1 MQYMLT
7 VYEMNYSNQSI
18 RTGAHEAR
26 IDKWKQAHPSPPPPY
41 IVVICCHISATKID
55 EEDFKVP
62 NVGNFSLLAWFLNDY
77 FASFFSLS
85 NVGIDRRQ
93 CRPLTSLPYNRVLF
107 WVVDLSII
115 MYNCKKF

>member
-62 NVGNFSLLAWFLNDY
+62 KVGNFSLLAWFLNDY

-85 NVGIDRRQ
+85 NVGIDRPSMPSTDVITLQ
-93 CRPLTSLPYNRVLF
+93 PGSI
-107 WVVDLSII
+107 LSGWLKH
-115 MYNCKKF
+115 YYV